1 MDISPT
7 WRDPLAAR
15 RGWSSPRRPL
25 AAGTGIGARELPDL
39 PQGDR
44 DRDRHQGR
52 DRETAPQPS
61 RAAPA
66 EPLTGLPDL
75 VLLEAVRRREEAALA
90 ALYDRYGGLVFTVAL
105 RILGDRDLAEEVMQD
120 TFLRC
125 WNGVETYRAE
135 RGHAAGWLM
144 GIARNRA
151 VDVLRGRQH
160 QARLRERTSLP
171 EPDAPGEPHV
181 ADETDLIATGQV
193 VAAAV
198 RALPAAQRH
207 VVELAYYGGLTQVEI
222 ARTLGEPLG
231 TVKTRTRT
239 ALERL
244 RQALRPVFRAD
255 DLPAPPPPDID
266 AHPDG

>member
-1 MDISPT
+1 MDISLAR
-7 WRDPLAAR
+7 RDPLAAR
-15 RGWSSPRRPL
+15 RDWATPRRPL
-25 AAGTGIGARELPDL
+25 VAGIGTGARALSDL
-39 PQGDR
+39 PHRQTE
-44 DRDRHQGR
+44 HH
-52 DRETAPQPS
+52 S
-61 RAAPA
+61 RRPA
-66 EPLTGLPDL
+66 LGPLGGLPDGD
-75 VLLEAVRRREEAALA
+75 LLDRVRRREEAALA

-105 RILGDRDLAEEVMQD
+105 RVLGDRDLAEEVMQD

-125 WNGVETYRAE
+125 WHGIETYRPE

-151 VDVLRGRQH
+151 VDVLRSRQH

-171 EPDAPGEPHV
+171 EPDAPGEPQT

-193 VAAAV
+193 VAAAL
-198 RALPAAQRH
+198 RDLPPAQRH

-244 RQALRPVFRAD
+244 RHALRPVFRAD
-255 DLPAPPPPDID
+255 DLPAPPPPDTD